1 MEIKPKKIGLF
12 IVIFVFGVVLGWLLP
27 SRNGLPLHSSMNKSS
42 QTYRVQR
49 TKLVTS
55 MTSTGAVEP
64 QNKVKI
70 QPNTGGRI
78 EKILVKE
85 GQYIPEGTVVAL
97 MSSTERTALMDAAR
111 AKGPEEVRRW
121 EEIYKPMPIITPI
134 AGTMISIKVQPGQL
148 VLDTD
153 NIMFVSD
160 RLTVRANVDEADI
173 GKVRLHQNAKV
184 ILDSYQNESIE
195 GVVDHIAFDSS
206 TVNNV
211 TTYIVDV
218 IPKKNAQKMRSG
230 MTANVSFE
238 LETKLSTL
246 VVSNMALQWED
257 GKYYVWKLIDD
268 RSKKQEKVEVKIGST
283 DGRVS
288 EVLEGLIENDV
299 VILIHTEVE
308 SSKSQNT
315 HPSTLQESGSND

>member
-1 MEIKPKKIGLF
+1 MEIKPKKIGLL
-12 IVIFVFGVVLGWLLP
+12 IIIFVIGIAIGWLLP
-27 SRNGLPLHSSMNKSS
+27 SKDGVRLHIMTTKSG
-42 QTYRVQR
+42 QTFRVHR
-49 TKLVTS
+49 TNLVTS
-55 MTSTGAVEP
+55 MTSTGIVEP

-85 GQYIPEGTVVAL
+85 GQYVPEGAVVAL
-97 MSSTERTALMDAAR
+97 MSSTERAALMDAAR

-148 VLDTD
+148 VLETD

-173 GKVRLHQNAKV
+173 GKVRLHQNAKI
-184 ILDSYQNESIE
+184 ILDSYQNEVIE
-195 GVVDHIAFDSS
+195 GIVDHIAFDSS
-206 TVNNV
+206 TLNNV
-211 TTYIVDV
+211 TTYVVDV
-218 IPKKNAQKMRSG
+218 IPKKTVQKMRSG

-238 LETKLSTL
+238 LETKSSVL
-246 VVSNMALQWED
+246 VVSNMALQWND
-257 GKYYVWKLIDD
+257 GKYYVLKNLDSS
-268 RSKKQEKVEVKIGST
+268 SKQQEKVEVKIGST

-288 EVLEGLIENDV
+288 EVLGGLKENDV
-299 VILIHTEVE
+299 VTLIHSEAMFKQQ
-308 SSKSQNT
+308 KSIQAT
-315 HPSTLQESGSND
+315 MQESGEDD

>member
-1 MEIKPKKIGLF
+1 MEIKPKKVGLL
-12 IVIFVFGVVLGWLLP
+12 IIIFVIGIAIGWLLP
-27 SRNGLPLHSSMNKSS
+27 SKDGVRLHIMTTKSG
-42 QTYRVQR
+42 QTFRVHR
-49 TKLVTS
+49 TNLVTS
-55 MTSTGAVEP
+55 MTSTGLVEP

-85 GQYIPEGTVVAL
+85 GQYVPEGTVVAL
-97 MSSTERTALMDAAR
+97 MSSTERAALMDAAR

-148 VLDTD
+148 VLETD

-173 GKVRLHQNAKV
+173 GKVRLHQNAKI
-184 ILDSYQNESIE
+184 ILDSYQNEVIE
-195 GVVDHIAFDSS
+195 GIVDHIAFDSS
-206 TVNNV
+206 TLNNV
-211 TTYIVDV
+211 TTYVVDV
-218 IPKKNAQKMRSG
+218 IPKKTVQKMRSG

-238 LETKLSTL
+238 LETKSSVL
-246 VVSNMALQWED
+246 VVSNMALQWND
-257 GKYYVWKLIDD
+257 GKYYVLKNLDSS
-268 RSKKQEKVEVKIGST
+268 SKQQEKVEVKIGST

-288 EVLEGLIENDV
+288 EVLDGLKENDIV
-299 VILIHTEVE
+299 TLIHSEAVFKQQ
-308 SSKSQNT
+308 KSIQAT
-315 HPSTLQESGSND
+315 TQESGEDD

>member
-1 MEIKPKKIGLF
+1 MEIKPKKIGLLF
-12 IVIFVFGVVLGWLLP
+12 VIFIFGVALGWLLP
-27 SRNGLPLHSSMNKSS
+27 FKGSLSVHSNSNKSS
-42 QTYRVQR
+42 QIFRVQR

-85 GQYIPEGTVVAL
+85 GQYISEGTVVAL
-97 MSSTERTALMDAAR
+97 MSSTERAALMDAAR

-173 GKVRLHQNAKV
+173 GKVRLHQNAKI

-230 MTANVSFE
+230 MTANISFE
-238 LETKLSTL
+238 LETKPSTL
-246 VVSNMALQWED
+246 VVSNMALQCED
-257 GKYYVWKLIDD
+257 GKYYVWKLLDQH
-268 RSKKQEKVEVKIGST
+268 SKKQEKVEVKIGST
-283 DGRVS
+283 DGLVS
-288 EVLEGLIENDV
+288 EVLEGLSEHDV
-299 VILIHTEVE
+299 VALIHTEVGA
-308 SSKSQNT
+308 KSENSI
-315 HPSTLQESGSND
+315 PSTPQESGSND